1 MSKKINFP
9 NWFSIHPYIVVIFI
23 TFFLLVVVE
32 IIAGVFLERL
42 QSPQKTLTEED
53 IKKLYPDETPSFLTE
68 MFRDTASYQSLFEYS
83 PFIELSLNEIHKK
96 HLNIQEDGYRNSVKL
111 KDLDKL
117 DSEGIFVFGGST
129 TFGVGVGDNQTIP
142 YYMSEFLNIKNVYNF
157 GVPTYYSTIERIRFF
172 NLINQGIKPRA
183 AIFIDGLNDFV
194 NYSVPDR
201 SNVSNRL
208 STGMSIDYPYLIKK
222 IIGSTSSMQLINT
235 LMNKEKYNIIHRLI
249 ATENEVEKA
258 YLRLISNREIIGA
271 VCKEKGIICIFVD
284 HPVPTVHYDNS
295 KRPIPLDT
303 TKTLVDGEALFG
315 GGINAKYGYKL
326 LADYYNMQS
335 SKTHLDLSKVN
346 TAEPVYIDR
355 FHFSKMMNKEI
366 ALHISERL
374 KLLGW

>member
-142 YYMSEFLNIKNVYNF
+142 YY
-157 GVPTYYSTIERIRFF
+157 
-172 NLINQGIKPRA
+172 
-183 AIFIDGLNDFV
+183 
-194 NYSVPDR
+194 
-201 SNVSNRL
+201 
-208 STGMSIDYPYLIKK
+208 
-222 IIGSTSSMQLINT
+222 
-235 LMNKEKYNIIHRLI
+235 
-249 ATENEVEKA
+249 
-258 YLRLISNREIIGA
+258 
-271 VCKEKGIICIFVD
+271 
-284 HPVPTVHYDNS
+284 
-295 KRPIPLDT
+295 
-303 TKTLVDGEALFG
+303 
-315 GGINAKYGYKL
+315 
-326 LADYYNMQS
+326 
-335 SKTHLDLSKVN
+335 
-346 TAEPVYIDR
+346 
-355 FHFSKMMNKEI
+355 
-366 ALHISERL
+366 
-374 KLLGW
+374 